1 MVTNTNIKYT
11 PSERE
16 LYKIELAAERINA
29 LLKTLDTTDG
39 NNKTL
44 EDLNAIIETIKD
56 WDNSDDSLSVKEQ
69 LLNIYNSMLSEDEFN
84 KLYLPEIDENIT
96 NVNERVDELETQ
108 IGDISSVLDSI
119 QTGLDETLELQN
131 AYIGG
136 TTDETV

>member
-44 EDLNAIIETIKD
+44 EDLNSIIETIKD
-56 WDNSDDSLSVKEQ
+56 CDNSDDSLGVKEQ

-84 KLYLPEIDENIT
+84 KLFLPEIDENIT
-96 NVNERVDELETQ
+96 NVNERVDKLETQ